1 MKKAER
7 ILGIFAISLFSVGVL
22 FKIMHW
28 PGSVVMLTASAFLF
42 NFGYLPLQIINE
54 RRYRTSL
61 LEKAYMIF
69 RFITLFIVVAGFLF
83 KVLHWTG
90 GGTLL
95 RLGNILIPLFIL
107 FYFFLRIRGKGAIPF
122 SINDLIIAILCYL
135 IHIFVTQS
143 MVPPGVVNGYIILNE
158 HYEKTNAGLESANN
172 LIYSSLD
179 SVSDSGNQ
187 DLFKSIN
194 DLQARSRAL
203 CRLTDSLRIGFF
215 ASSTYGQVTD
225 QFEMASTSR
234 SLLADPQ
241 KGDAYFIKSK
251 SATQLKSRI
260 NQYMKEITRIQK
272 RHNLQLNLIGTG
284 LDTEVSV
291 NEWGKKYSWEQRM
304 FKNKPVAAIV
314 TNLSFFKQMVL
325 FTESTLLNGLISQ
338 LDLSEETQLLQE
350 MASRESNQ
358 AIMLKENEILRI
370 KQQQELQR
378 VQLEKSQ
385 TELDQ
390 RNTVTMFAFAG
401 IAFVLILFFISTRAY
416 LLKQKDNKKLA
427 KQKEEITDKNDE
439 LYQQNEEIAAQRDE
453 IEAQRNLVF
462 DQKEQIEKT
471 HNEISASIDYAT
483 RLQASILPDPGLIR
497 EKFSDHFILFRP
509 RDKVSGD
516 FYWWSQLEKQIIIA
530 AADCTGHGVPGAFMS
545 MLGISL
551 LSEIVNKAFITDP
564 GVILDQLR
572 KEVISS
578 LNQTGGKEDQKD
590 GLDLSLIT
598 IDTET
603 WSCQYA
609 GANNP
614 LYLIRHNELKE
625 FKPDMM
631 PISIYHR
638 MEQFTTQDIQL
649 ESGDQ
654 LYLFSDGYADQ
665 FGGQHRKKFKYG
677 AFRQLL
683 LDHAGE
689 SMEQQQRVLTET
701 ISKWQGDGEQIDDMV
716 VVGLK
721 V

>member
-7 ILGIFAISLFSVGVL
+7 ILGVIAISLFSGAVIC
-22 FKIMHW
+22 KTMHW
-28 PGSVVMLTASAFLF
+28 PASGIMLTVSVFLF
-42 NFGYLPLQIINE
+42 NFGYLPLQLIRE
-54 RRYRTSL
+54 RRLRTSL
-61 LEKAYMIF
+61 LEKTYMIF
-69 RFITLFIVVAGFLF
+69 RFITFFVVITGFLF
-83 KVLHWTG
+83 KVMHWSG
-90 GGTLL
+90 GSVLL
-95 RLGNILIPLFIL
+95 TLGNILIPLFIL
-107 FYFFLRIRGKGAIPF
+107 FYFFVRIKGKGAIPF
-122 SINDLIIAILCYL
+122 SLNDLIIAILCFS
-135 IHIFVTQS
+135 IHFFVTRS

-158 HYEKTNAGLESANN
+158 QFEKTNAGLESANN

-179 SVSDSGNQ
+179 SVSQSGNQ
-187 DLFKSIN
+187 ELIESIHDLRAS
-194 DLQARSRAL
+194 STAL
-203 CRLTDSLRIGFF
+203 CHLNDSLKNGFF
-215 ASSTYGQVTD
+215 ASAIYGSISGK
-225 QFEMASTSR
+225 FELASTSR

-241 KGDAYFIKSK
+241 KGNVYFMESK
-251 SATQLKSRI
+251 SAARLKSRI
-260 NQYMKEITRIQK
+260 NKYMKEITRIQE
-272 RHNLQLNLIGTG
+272 RHNLQLALIGTG
-284 LDTEVSV
+284 LDTKVSE
-291 NEWGKKYSWEQRM
+291 NEWGRHFSWEHRM

-314 TNLSFFKQMVL
+314 MNLSWFKQMIL

-338 LDLSEETQLLQE
+338 LDLSEETMLLQE
-350 MASRESNQ
+350 MASRESDQ

-370 KQQQELQR
+370 KQLQELQK

-390 RNTVTMFAFAG
+390 RNTLTAFAFAG

-453 IEAQRNLVF
+453 IEAQRNLVY

-471 HNEISASIDYAT
+471 HNEISASIDYAS
-483 RLQASILPDPGLIR
+483 RLQTSILPDPGLIKA
-497 EKFSDHFILFRP
+497 KFSDHFILFRP

-551 LSEIVNKAFITDP
+551 LSEVVNKAFITDP
-564 GVILDQLR
+564 GAILNQLR
-572 KEVISS
+572 EEVIRS

-590 GLDLSLIT
+590 GLDLSIVT
-598 IDTET
+598 IDTES

-614 LYLIRHNELKE
+614 LYLIRENELKE
-625 FKPDMM
+625 YKPDMM
-631 PISIYHR
+631 PISFYHR
-638 MEQFTTQDIQL
+638 MDKFTTHKIQL
-649 ESGDQ
+649 EPGDQ

-683 LDHAGE
+683 LDHTGD
-689 SMEQQQRVLTET
+689 SMEQQHRVLIET
-701 ISKWQGDGEQIDDMV
+701 IAKWQGDNDQIDDMV
-716 VVGLK
+716 VIGLK